1 MATRNQ
7 KAEELAKLSQTVAA
21 SESSAR
27 LGETV
32 KDLASIDERIAN
44 VFLQSAATIKNY
56 QQQLEE
62 LSSNLVVEDRNSE
75 RVKSTEASQDSVRAK
90 TTVSSQPR
98 QVSQEQNQHSVVPKN
113 AVEYTY
119 KQVLDSPKIQS
130 GTKQW
135 VRQLH
140 IPIYKIINQKLER
153 QRLASENKR
162 IAKTATALLKR
173 YGQIQT
179 DGSLLYRS
187 DAFAIIKQGDKFTI
201 HRRQDELQG
210 FKQPLMEFKL
220 ERNGTPKITGR
231 SKEMLPA
238 ERQEFVMVAE
248 RLADR
253 KTLRSLS
260 TSDLRDVAN
269 TLGSLAPAGTLA
281 TLESF
286 KQVELLG
293 TLNGILQKAKTDKL
307 TVGEL
312 TIVRRRDPEHNK
324 ASLSLYKTT
333 VNGDRQELVE
343 FQLEKR
349 AEGIS
354 QEITKMNISESD
366 INYIKLMAQKAQLFD
381 LEQLFN
387 GTNSS
392 SIPTT
397 RSQQQLNQNQEIKGI
412 GELALTLHPFLAQ
425 EWNHLQRE
433 GQLWSNA
440 MMQGNDEINQ
450 KIRVNSGKLSIAEQR
465 EMYFKIV
472 AAKVVAE
479 SESKA
484 EKGIDLIPLKQIM
497 KDLQQ
502 QRQQVIRQTY
512 TPKSGIYMDSKVADR
527 ANGVAS
533 KSRDLSL

>member
-1 MATRNQ
+1 
-7 KAEELAKLSQTVAA
+7 
-21 SESSAR
+21 
-27 LGETV
+27 
-32 KDLASIDERIAN
+32 
-44 VFLQSAATIKNY
+44 
-56 QQQLEE
+56 
-62 LSSNLVVEDRNSE
+62 
-75 RVKSTEASQDSVRAK
+75 
-90 TTVSSQPR
+90 
-98 QVSQEQNQHSVVPKN
+98 
-113 AVEYTY
+113 
-119 KQVLDSPKIQS
+119 KQVLDSPTIQR

-140 IPIYKIINQKLER
+140 IPIYKILSQKLER

-162 IAKTATALLKR
+162 IAKTAAALLKR

-187 DAFAIIKQGDKFTI
+187 DAFAIIKQGEKFTI

-220 ERNGTPKITGR
+220 ERNGTPKITRR

-260 TSDLRDVAN
+260 TSDLREVAN
-269 TLGSLAPAGTLA
+269 TLGSLAPAGTLS

-343 FQLEKR
+343 FQLEKKS
-349 AEGIS
+349 EGIS
-354 QEITKMNISESD
+354 QEITKMNISEQD

-387 GTNSS
+387 SANSNSS
-392 SIPTT
+392 SIPTA
-397 RSQQQLNQNQEIKGI
+397 RSQQLNENQEIKGI

-425 EWNHLQRE
+425 EWNNIQRE
-433 GQLWSNA
+433 GQPSSNA

-450 KIRVNSGKLSIAEQR
+450 KIRANSGKLSIAEQR

-472 AAKVVAE
+472 AAKVAE

-502 QRQQVIRQTY
+502 QRQQVIQQIY
-512 TPKSGIYMDSKVADR
+512 TPKSEFYLDSKVADR
-527 ANGVAS
+527 TNGVVS
-533 KSRDLSL
+533 QSRDLSL